1 MHAAAWGDTHLFHE
15 GYALERTI
23 VPFSHSVSPLPTLMS
38 VVKTS
43 ADDLEFPI
51 IYPSN
56 LEFPIIPIPIW
67 NFTTNTNATRLT
79 AARPWWGKRVRRRE
93 EENGACHTSW
103 VASCGKGF
111 PCFVAAPRL
120 RARCRTLPDP
130 QTTINS
136 RPVLHGWTAVAPGCA
151 DVACA
156 VCALM
161 HGTRAWH
168 RVGSSAVSSFAA
180 ASVQLSATYRGISR
194 TSPLFHA
201 TVRQAQCA
209 PSLTKGS
216 FSVR

>member
-38 VVKTS
+38 VNVKTS
-43 ADDLEFPI
+43 APNSEF
-51 IYPSN
+51 YYS
-56 LEFPIIPIPIW
+56 
-67 NFTTNTNATRLT
+67 NTNATRLT

-130 QTTINS
+130 QTTFNS
-136 RPVLHGWTAVAPGCA
+136 RPELHGWTAVAPGCA